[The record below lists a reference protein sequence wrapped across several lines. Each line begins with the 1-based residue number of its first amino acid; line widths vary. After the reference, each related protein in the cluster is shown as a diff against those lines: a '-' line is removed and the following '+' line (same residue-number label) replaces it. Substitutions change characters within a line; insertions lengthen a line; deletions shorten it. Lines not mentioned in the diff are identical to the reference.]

1 MINFVYV
8 LHVLAAVI
16 WVGGM
21 FFAYQILRPVAAS
34 LLEAEVLLSLWKKVF
49 QRFFP
54 WVWVII
60 FVLPLSGYFILFQ
73 RFQGFAHAPIY
84 IHLMHTLGLVMIII
98 YLVLFF
104 RPFKRLT
111 QQVSA
116 KNWPE
121 AKIQLASIRRL
132 VGFNTLIGLI
142 TIAIASSKFIF

>member
-1 MINFVYV
+1 MINFIYA

-34 LLEAEVLLSLWKKVF
+34 LLEAKVLLPLWQKVF

-60 FVLPLSGYFILFQ
+60 FVLPLSGYYILFE

-84 IHLMHTLGLVMIII
+84 VHLMHTLGLVMIAI

-104 RPFKRLT
+104 KPFKRLT

-116 KNWPE
+116 KNWSQ
-121 AKIQLASIRRL
+121 AKIQLASIRKL
-132 VGFNTLIGLI
+132 VGVNTVIGLM
-142 TIAIASSKFIF
+142 TILIASSKFIF